1 MSRKYDSK
9 TTTFTPEGRLQQIEY
24 AMEAI
29 NKTGSSIGTPFHLCR
44 YCHKRGRR
52 IGHIKAWSHFLA
64 RRKQSIIKN
73 LPHRQAHFLRCFRP
87 LSRRQLPNQ
96 PLERVRSSIFGSN
109 FRIISSS
116 TDQTSLS
123 KRLSFTFA
131 TSSNTTLRSVV
142 QDPSVL
148 HSFLPATIRITS
160 SNFTPLIPQE
170 TTPDGRPPPLVATM
184 LPPTL
189 SSSNSTNKTWAWKR
203 VTDSLLRL
211 WSRQWKQPLPQP
223 KRSN

>member
-44 YCHKRGRR
+44 YRHKGGCR

-73 LPHRQAHFLRCFRP
+73 LPHRQTHFLRCFRS
-87 LSRRQLPNQ
+87 LSRRQLPHQ
-96 PLERVRSSIFGSN
+96 PLERVRSSIFAAN
-109 FRIISSS
+109 FRITSSS
-116 TDQTSLS
+116 TDQTSPL
-123 KRLSFTFA
+123 KRSSFTFA
-131 TSSNTTLRSVV
+131 TSSNTTLKSVV

-148 HSFLPATIRITS
+148 PSSLPATIKITS
-160 SNFTPLIPQE
+160 SNFTPLILQE
-170 TTPDGRPPPLVATM
+170 TTLDGKPLPLVATT
-184 LPPTL
+184 LPLTL
-189 SSSNSTNKTWAWKR
+189 SSSNSTKKTWVWKK

-211 WSRQWKQPLPQP
+211 WSRQWKLPLPQL